1 MRTRARGEVTRNE
14 SDFSEFDTGSARRTN
29 RLGTMPAHPPR
40 TPATALGA
48 SEISPIVDPGS
59 KLPRA
64 TVLAVLVA
72 ALGYFV
78 DLFDLVLF
86 SIVRIPSL
94 KALGITDPEQ
104 LTLVGKRLLDIQ
116 LVGMLLGGIAFGML
130 GDRLGRIKVLF
141 GSIVLYSVA
150 NILNAFVT
158 DVWQYEVLRFVAGF
172 GLAGELGAGIT
183 LVAELLPTAKRGIG
197 TTIVAAVGLSG
208 AVAAGIVGTYIEWKW
223 CYLIGGIMGLALLA
237 LRVGVVESG
246 LFRSTETQD
255 VPRGNPLQLLWPPRR
270 FMRFAAVVLSA
281 MPIWFVGG
289 VMFIFGPEIGKA
301 MGITEPIMPAKVIFW
316 AYVGVVVGDVAS
328 GIISQWLQSRTRTI
342 LLFLAFLAASI
353 ALFFAVAPRSEQAF
367 YWMMCLVGAS
377 TGYWAIFVT
386 TASEQFGT
394 NLRAT
399 AATSAPNFVR
409 AMAVPITSIWLAMKP
424 GMGVV
429 QATLTLGVCC
439 VAVGIVAA
447 LALDE
452 TFHRDLDYLEK

>member
-1 MRTRARGEVTRNE
+1 MNQPNGA
-14 SDFSEFDTGSARRTN
+14 
-29 RLGTMPAHPPR
+29 PAPGP
-40 TPATALGA
+40 
-48 SEISPIVDPGS
+48 SP
-59 KLPRA
+59 LPRG

-94 KALGITDPEQ
+94 KALGVTDPEQ
-104 LTLVGKRLLDIQ
+104 LTAVGKRLLDIQ

-130 GDRLGRIKVLF
+130 GDRLGRLKTLF

-158 DVWQYEVLRFVAGF
+158 EVWQYEVLRFVAGF

-183 LVAELLPTAKRGIG
+183 LVAELLPTSKRGIG
-197 TTIVAAVGLSG
+197 TTIVASIGLSG
-208 AVAAGIVGTYIEWKW
+208 AVAAGIAGSYLQWNH
-223 CYLIGGIMGLALLA
+223 CYLIGGCMGLALLA
-237 LRVGVVESG
+237 LRVGVSESG
-246 LFRSTETQD
+246 MFRATEARAHE
-255 VPRGNPLQLLWPPRR
+255 VSRGNPLQLLWPPRR
-270 FMRFAAVVLSA
+270 FLRFAMVVLSA

-289 VMFIFGPEIGKA
+289 VMFVFAPELGRA
-301 MGITEPIMPAKVIFW
+301 MGIAEPIEPARVIFW
-316 AYVGVVVGDVAS
+316 AYLGVVVGDVGS
-328 GIISQWLQSRTRTI
+328 GALSQWLRSRTRTI
-342 LLFLAFLAASI
+342 VGFLAALAACI
-353 ALFFAVAPRSEQAF
+353 ALFFAVAPRGPAAF
-367 YWMMCLVGAS
+367 YGMMCLVGAA

-409 AMAVPITSIWLAMKP
+409 AMAVPITSVWLALKP

-429 QATLTLGVCC
+429 PATVTIGICC
-439 VAVGIVAA
+439 VSIGILSA

-452 TFHRDLDYLEK
+452 TFHRDLDYLER